1 MTNSAMT
8 SIVLS
13 QLLPEHNLGS
23 AADMAVRGLS
33 LDSRTV
39 RSGEVFVA
47 LSGALHDGRDY
58 IQAALARG
66 AAAALVE
73 ADARWCEPVFEPV
86 PIIPVANLAAQL
98 SAIAGRFY
106 QHPSERLR
114 SEEHTSELQSRGH
127 LVCRLL
133 LEKKNSTVQLQC

>member
-86 PIIPVANLAAQL
+86 PILDRKCVVYGKSVDVDRGCGYDI
-98 SAIAGRFY
+98 RF
-106 QHPSERLR
+106 
-114 SEEHTSELQSRGH
+114 
-127 LVCRLL
+127 
-133 LEKKNSTVQLQC
+133 

>member
-13 QLLPEHNLGS
+13 QLLPELNLGQ
-23 AADMAVRGLS
+23 AAETLVTGLS

-58 IQAALARG
+58 IEAALAQG
-66 AAAALVE
+66 AAAVLVE
-73 ADARWCEPVFEPV
+73 ADDRWCEPVFEPV

-98 SAIAGRFY
+98 DRKSTRLNSSHVAISYAVFC
-106 QHPSERLR
+106 L
-114 SEEHTSELQSRGH
+114 
-127 LVCRLL
+127 
-133 LEKKNSTVQLQC
+133 KKKI